1 MFRNGPHVHILPS
14 KIKLLRLN
22 GEGEKR
28 EKYGYGVIQD
38 LLCGARAH
46 NADFFSFWGEQG
58 GVRIVCHISG
68 GFLPPHN
75 PIPAL

>member
-22 GEGEKR
+22 GEGGEK
-28 EKYGYGVIQD
+28 KGKKYGVIQD

-46 NADFFSFWGEQG
+46 NADFFFFFWG
-58 GVRIVCHISG
+58 GVGV
-68 GFLPPHN
+68 
-75 PIPAL
+75 

>member
-22 GEGEKR
+22 GKGEKR

-38 LLCGARAH
+38 LLCGARAYSTE
-46 NADFFSFWGEQG
+46 FLSRLG
-58 GVRIVCHISG
+58 GVSWGAAG
-68 GFLPPHN
+68 GENCLSH
-75 PIPAL
+75 